1 MQLFR
6 YKADRIPVLIFTSLF
21 ALDVAVFAMSTSWWL
36 PPAWTLLW
44 MLPKAY
50 ICSWNHHHQ
59 HLATFLYTPL
69 NRMLELVFTFQ
80 TGISSHA
87 WTLHHVL
94 GHHVNYLDQKK
105 DESRWARDDGSRMGE
120 LEYTLITA
128 ATAYPRALEVGK
140 KFPEKRR
147 ILITWM
153 IVSSILLALAFA
165 YRPYNALFV
174 FAIPM
179 TISLLITVWITYF
192 HHSNLV
198 TDSDFE
204 GSYNILDKG
213 FNRWS
218 GNLGYH
224 TAHHY
229 RQGVHWS
236 QLPELHAQIADK
248 IPAHC
253 FRTSRWKSLVERQ
266 RIKRQRKKANK
277 ARRKNGPMNPVLEP
291 QAALTTTNIASEA
304 QAAQS

>member
-6 YKADRIPVLIFTSLF
+6 YKQDRIPVMLFTALF
-21 ALDVAVFAMSTSWWL
+21 ALDLTVYFTATNWWL
-36 PPAWTLLW
+36 PPLWTLVWL
-44 MLPKAY
+44 LPKAY
-50 ICSWNHHHQ
+50 ICAWNHHHQ
-59 HLATFLYTPL
+59 HLSMFLHTPL
-69 NRMLELVFTFQ
+69 NRALEVVFAFQ

-94 GHHVNYLDQKK
+94 GHHVNYLDQKL

-153 IVSSILLALAFA
+153 VICGAALLAAFVHN
-165 YRPYNALFV
+165 PYNALFV

-236 QLPELHAQIADK
+236 QLPELHATIADK
-248 IPAHC
+248 IPPHC
-253 FRTSRWKSLVERQ
+253 FRESRWKSLVDRQ
-266 RIKRQRKKANK
+266 RVKYQRRRANK
-277 ARRKNGPMNPVLEP
+277 ARRKNGPMKPALDVAP
-291 QAALTTTNIASEA
+291 TMAQANIASDA
-304 QAAQS
+304 QA